1 MHKKAKMNKIPS
13 KKSPKTTEKTEKNH
27 EIPNNFPKI
36 PARLNI
42 SENFSNNKTKHQSLV
57 DKKRVE
63 NHEKF
68 NKEINQANYVLEQ
81 LLETCNKMLSTSQ
94 VQENSPVKI
103 EEALRMIRE
112 NNEKN
117 EVLEGKNEV
126 FEEKNEVFQ
135 EKNEVF
141 SNKLEEIIEKNEKIT
156 SNKDFDDYPAD
167 FEVFLMKLFNF
178 Y

>member
-1 MHKKAKMNKIPS
+1 MNKIPS
-13 KKSPKTTEKTEKNH
+13 KKSPKNTEKNR
-27 EIPNNFPKI
+27 EISNNLPKI

-94 VQENSPVKI
+94 VQDNSPVKI
-103 EEALRMIRE
+103 EEALQMIRE

-117 EVLEGKNEV
+117 EVILKPEEENLVKNE
-126 FEEKNEVFQ
+126 
-135 EKNEVF
+135 
-141 SNKLEEIIEKNEKIT
+141 I
-156 SNKDFDDYPAD
+156 
-167 FEVFLMKLFNF
+167 FLSL
-178 Y
+178 

>member
-1 MHKKAKMNKIPS
+1 MNKIPS
-13 KKSPKTTEKTEKNH
+13 KKSPKNTEKNR
-27 EIPNNFPKI
+27 EISNNLPKI

-94 VQENSPVKI
+94 VQDNSPVKI
-103 EEALRMIRE
+103 EEALQMIRE

-117 EVLEGKNEV
+117 EVILKPEEENLVKNEIFDEKNEV
-126 FEEKNEVFQ
+126 FEEKNEVF
-135 EKNEVF
+135 
-141 SNKLEEIIEKNEKIT
+141 SNKLEENIENNKN
-156 SNKDFDDYPAD
+156 FDDYPAD
-167 FEVFLMKLFNF
+167 FEVF
-178 Y
+178 

>member
-1 MHKKAKMNKIPS
+1 MNKIPS
-13 KKSPKTTEKTEKNH
+13 KKSPKNTEKNR
-27 EIPNNFPKI
+27 EISNNLPKI

-94 VQENSPVKI
+94 VQDNSPVKI
-103 EEALRMIRE
+103 EEALQMIRE

-117 EVLEGKNEV
+117 EVILKPEEENLVKNEIFDEKNEV
-126 FEEKNEVFQ
+126 FE

-141 SNKLEEIIEKNEKIT
+141 SNKLEEIKSDLIEI
-156 SNKDFDDYPAD
+156 
-167 FEVFLMKLFNF
+167 
-178 Y
+178 